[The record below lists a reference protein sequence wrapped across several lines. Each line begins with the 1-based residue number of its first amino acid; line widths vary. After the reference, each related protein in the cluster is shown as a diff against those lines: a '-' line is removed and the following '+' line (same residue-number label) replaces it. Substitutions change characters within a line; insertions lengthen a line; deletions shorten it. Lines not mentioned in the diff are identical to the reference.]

1 MKKVTLLACLC
12 CTFISCNNVEKKAGE
27 KLRTAREAFERG
39 DYNEAKIQID
49 SIKIL
54 YPKAFETRRQGI
66 GLMQQVELKEQENS
80 LVYLDSMLQ
89 AKQDEFE
96 KIKGKFT
103 FEKDAEYQKIGNYL
117 HPSQVI
123 EKNLHRSFLR
133 FQVDETGKMS
143 MTSIY
148 CGPRNIHHVAVKV
161 TAPDGS
167 FAETPASKDSYE
179 TTDLGEKIEKA
190 DYKLGEDGNVIGF
203 IYLNKDKNIKVN
215 YLGERPY
222 TTTLTPND
230 RKAAAQVYELAQILS
245 SITEIKKNMEEANLK
260 IEFVKRKMAE
270 RKEKVQAS

>member
-1 MKKVTLLACLC
+1 MKKAALLACLC
-12 CTFISCNNVEKKAGE
+12 CTLFACSDVEKKASE
-27 KLRTAREAFERG
+27 KLQVAREAYERG

-54 YPKAFETRRQGI
+54 YPKAFETRREGI

-89 AKQDEFE
+89 EKQKALDTV
-96 KIKGKFT
+96 KDKFT
-103 FEKDAEYQKIGNYL
+103 FEKDAEYQKTGSYL

-133 FQVDETGKMS
+133 FQVDESGIMS

-148 CGPRNIHHVAVKV
+148 CGPQNIHHIAVKV

-203 IYLNKDKNIKVN
+203 IYLNKDKNIRVN
-215 YLGERPY
+215 YQGERSY

-230 RKAAAQVYELAQILS
+230 REAAVSIYELAQLLS
-245 SITEIKKNMEEANLK
+245 SITEIKKNIDEANLK
-260 IEFVKRKMAE
+260 IEFVKRKIQE
-270 RKEKVQAS
+270 RETKEID